1 MMTESNKPLSE
12 VLNALAMAMP
22 VPDAG
27 ILEKFVRDYPQ
38 HADALTDYVLEIALK
53 LNGETEDD
61 QDLPASEALPP
72 AASRAMSHLQNV
84 TFELARRGGSSG
96 PAVTDPF
103 ASMGRERFRTF
114 VSDLG
119 VNTTFA
125 MKLRDRSIDPQT
137 IIERKGFCQ
146 AAADAAALSPDA
158 MIAYLRQGPSIS
170 REAHFKAERK
180 PEAKQESF
188 EHAVRSSGLSE
199 EQQQKLLAL

>member
-1 MMTESNKPLSE
+1 MMTQNNKSLSE

-38 HADALTDYVLEIALK
+38 HADALTDYALELALE
-53 LNGETEDD
+53 LNGEAEDD
-61 QDLPASEALPP
+61 EDLPASEALTP
-72 AASRAMSHLQNV
+72 AASRAMSHLQNF
-84 TFELARRGGSSG
+84 TFELARKAGSN
-96 PAVTDPF
+96 PPVVTDPF
-103 ASMGRERFRTF
+103 AAMSRERFRAF

-125 MKLRDRSIDPQT
+125 MKLRDRSIEPQS
-137 IIERKGFCQ
+137 IMVRKGFCQ
-146 AAADAAALSPDA
+146 ATADAAEVPMDA
-158 MIAYLRQGPSIS
+158 MIAYLQQGPSIS
-170 REAHFKAERK
+170 REARFKAEGK

-188 EHAVRSSGLSE
+188 EEAVRSSDLSE